1 VSDHLDIIAKI
12 LAKAERTNH
21 EAEREMLFAR
31 AQTLSTRHSIDLA
44 LARQHTAKAEQRE
57 VPEERTVV
65 IGQSRT
71 KGLAR
76 LVRLFLNIAEV
87 NDVKCLISGDST
99 VVYAYGFPSD
109 IEVVEALYA
118 SLSVQMVHAATQY
131 IRSGAHK
138 SETVFVPGKYK
149 WVECGE
155 DDIYGEERWSSAR
168 QEYVYGKHVWVDGE
182 EKPISGHTARQN
194 FYVGFVNRIS
204 HRLRIARLD
213 AVNDAEEA
221 EIAERGPV
229 AEIASAGVQSAPE
242 PTNLPTSVALALVEK
257 STAVDEFF
265 ESEKKR
271 QRVRGS
277 WGGERRSNRNSTL
290 AAGARAA
297 GDRAGRNAHLSS
309 SKQIGN

>member
-1 VSDHLDIIAKI
+1 
-12 LAKAERTNH
+12 
-21 EAEREMLFAR
+21 MLFAR

-44 LARQHTAKAEQRE
+44 LARQHTAKAEARE

-76 LVRLFLNIAEV
+76 LVRLFVNIADI
-87 NDVKCLISGDST
+87 NDVKCLISADST

-138 SETVFVPGKYK
+138 SETVMVPGHYK
-149 WVECGE
+149 RVESTY
-155 DDIYGEERWSSAR
+155 DDMRSYERWTPAR
-168 QEYVYGKHVWVDGE
+168 GYHYVKDVWIDPV

-194 FYVGFVNRIS
+194 FYIGFVNRITT
-204 HRLRIARLD
+204 RLRTARLD
-213 AVNDAEEA
+213 AVNAAEEA

-229 AEIASAGVQSAPE
+229 AQIEAAVAPE
-242 PTNLPTSVALALVEK
+242 GQNLPTSVALALVEK
-257 STAVDEFF
+257 STAVGEFY
-265 ESEKKR
+265 EAEKKR
-271 QRVRGS
+271 QKVRGS
-277 WGGERRSNRNSTL
+277 WGGERRSNRNSTVSY
-290 AAGARAA
+290 GARKA
-297 GDRAGRNAHLSS
+297 GDAAGRNAHLSS